1 MGVGTMQSMGEHRT
15 GRGVDYASWR
25 ATLESLEVRAGMVQK
40 PRWAKSEA
48 KMEWLR
54 WAKMECRQWRAEQ
67 EIHSPEKELPE
78 GGEIEQSLCSLKRA
92 MPTGLRLS
100 QDGRLEPTVR
110 SRDRLQPQE
119 EDGGGGHS

>member
-1 MGVGTMQSMGEHRT
+1 MGEHRT

-25 ATLESLEVRAGMVQK
+25 ATLESWRSGAGMVQK
-40 PRWAKSEA
+40 PRCRAKSEA

-78 GGEIEQSLCSLKRA
+78 GGEIEQLCVA
-92 MPTGLRLS
+92 LRGPCRRGCVCPRMGVS
-100 QDGRLEPTVR
+100 
-110 SRDRLQPQE
+110 SPQ
-119 EDGGGGHS
+119 